1 MALSINTDLSK
12 FDIPTSNTGGSLAQE
27 FGSYCLLS
35 QQIRLEDNFR
45 NEKIPTS
52 NGRFK
57 KKEKINVHPHTHT
70 HSEIRILS
78 ISMLGFLD

>member
-57 KKEKINVHPHTHT
+57 KKEKINDKSTLCQ
-70 HSEIRILS
+70 SAGLRQNLS
-78 ISMLGFLD
+78 SGQTS